1 MKKPVMTDN
10 IEVLTHSS
18 IRIICTYGTI
28 YIDPYQVR
36 EMFND
41 ADYIFVTMT
50 IMTIIPL
57 RTSEK

>member
-28 YIDPYQVR
+28 YIDPYQVSGGV
-36 EMFND
+36 ELNECV
-41 ADYIFVTMT
+41 ILT
-50 IMTIIPL
+50 
-57 RTSEK
+57 